1 MLNLGYNSSMAFY
14 LSHLEEARAEDLAQK
29 KADKLELKY
38 LPMKSL
44 AINTDALK
52 IIPFQKAKNIKA
64 LVFDKR
70 IREFD
75 LAAVDPETK
84 EVKDLIKEI
93 KKFGKVNV
101 FVVSQ
106 ISFDKYVENYQLIPK
121 ARGSITGSILLTE
134 KTVQT
139 VGEQKDVK
147 QFLEHYFSEDF
158 DVSEIIAWIIGYAM
172 FSDASDLHIEPK
184 QDKILLR
191 YRIDGILYPIAE
203 MPVIVGRKIND
214 RFKLISAIS
223 LNIKN
228 VPQDGRYTI
237 KLENTSFEVRVSTIP
252 GPEGENIVMRF
263 LNPKTIGLKL
273 EDLGLR
279 EQDKEILN
287 HEIKKPNGL
296 VIVTGPTGS
305 GKTTTLYA
313 CLKRVATQEN
323 KVITLEDPIEYRIPA
338 IEQTQVE
345 SKEGYTFASGLRAIL
360 RQDPDVILV
369 GEIRDQETAE
379 IAMHASLTG
388 HLVFSTIH
396 TNDASGTIPRLLEFK
411 VKPEIISAAMTLIV
425 AQRLVRRLC
434 PECRKEIKMDS
445 GLKTKV
451 QSFLKAEAA
460 KVTNLEELLKKD
472 AIYEPV
478 GCPAC
483 AGKGYKGRIAVFEL
497 ILVNDEMQ
505 NLIHTDPNE
514 VSIRN
519 LAKKNGSLSLMADGM
534 IKVLNG
540 VTDLPELEKV
550 VGPFG

>member
-1 MLNLGYNSSMAFY
+1 MAFY

>member
-1 MLNLGYNSSMAFY
+1 MALY

-29 KADKLELKY
+29 KADKLGLKY
-38 LPMKSL
+38 LSMKSL

-84 EVKDLIKEI
+84 EVQDLIKEI

-106 ISFDKYVENYQLIPK
+106 ISFDKYVENYQLIP
-121 ARGSITGSILLTE
+121 RGREAVTGSIQLTQKAIE
-134 KTVQT
+134 T
-139 VGEQKDVK
+139 VGEQKDTK

-158 DVSEIIAWIIGYAM
+158 DVSEIISWIIAYAM

-191 YRIDGILYPIAE
+191 YRIDGILYSIAE
-203 MPVIVGRKIND
+203 IPVQIGRKIVD

-237 KLENTSFEVRVSTIP
+237 KLDNTPIEVRVSTIP

-263 LNPKTIGLKL
+263 LNPKTIGLEL

-279 EQDKEILN
+279 EQDKKILD

-313 CLKRVATQEN
+313 CLKRVATTEN

-411 VKPEIISAAMTLIV
+411 VKPEIISAAMTLII

-434 PECRKEIKMDS
+434 PDCRKEVKIETK
-445 GLKTKV
+445 LKQKIDE
-451 QSFLKAEAA
+451 FLKNE
-460 KVTNLEELLKKD
+460 TPLIPNLEELLKKD
-472 AIYEPV
+472 VFYEPA

-483 AGKGYKGRIAVFEL
+483 HGKGYKGRIAVFEL

-514 VSIRN
+514 VAIRA

-540 VTDLPELEKV
+540 VTDLPELEKI
-550 VGPFG
+550 VGPFTP

>member
-1 MLNLGYNSSMAFY
+1 MALY

-29 KADKLELKY
+29 KADKLKLKY
-38 LPMKSL
+38 LSMKSL

-52 IIPFQKAKNIKA
+52 IIPFQKAKTIKA

-75 LAAVDPETK
+75 LATVDPETK
-84 EVKDLIKEI
+84 EVQDLIKEI

-106 ISFDKYVENYQLIPK
+106 ISFDKYLENYQLIPK
-121 ARGSITGSILLTE
+121 TRESITGSIQLTQKAV
-134 KTVQT
+134 KTM
-139 VGEQKDVK
+139 GEQKDVK

-158 DVSEIIAWIIGYAM
+158 DVSEIIAWVISYAM
-172 FSDASDLHIEPK
+172 FSDASDLHLEPK

-191 YRIDGILYPIAE
+191 YRIDGILYPVAE
-203 MPVIVGRKIND
+203 MPVPVGRKIID

-228 VPQDGRYTI
+228 IPQDGRYTI
-237 KLENTSFEVRVSTIP
+237 KLENISIEVRVSTIP

-263 LNPKTIGLKL
+263 LNPKTIGLEL

-313 CLKRVATQEN
+313 CLKRVATTEN
-323 KVITLEDPIEYRIPA
+323 KVITLEDPIEYRIPT

-411 VKPEIISAAMTLIV
+411 VKPEIISAAMTLII

-434 PECRKEIKMDS
+434 PKCRKEIKMKPE
-445 GLKTKV
+445 LKRKI
-451 QSFLKAEAA
+451 SEFLRAEAA
-460 KVTNLEELLKKD
+460 LVPNLEELLKKD
-472 AIYEPV
+472 MIYEPV
-478 GCPAC
+478 GCAAC
-483 AGKGYKGRIAVFEL
+483 GGKGYKGRVAVFEL

-514 VSIRN
+514 ISIRN
-519 LAKKNGSLSLMADGM
+519 LAKKNGSLSLMADG
-534 IKVLNG
+534 ILKVLQG
-540 VTDLPELEKV
+540 VTDLAELEKV

>member
-1 MLNLGYNSSMAFY
+1 MAFY

-29 KADKLELKY
+29 KADKLGLKY

-203 MPVIVGRKIND
+203 MPTIVGRKIND

-237 KLENTSFEVRVSTIP
+237 KFENTSIEVRVSTIP

-263 LNPKTIGLKL
+263 LNPKTIGLEL

-323 KVITLEDPIEYRIPA
+323 KVITLEDPIEYRIPT

-411 VKPEIISAAMTLIV
+411 VKPEIISAAMTLII

-434 PECRKEIKMDS
+434 PECRKELKMDS
-445 GLKTKV
+445 GLKTKI

-514 VSIRN
+514 ISIRN

-540 VTDLPELEKV
+540 VTDLAELEKV